1 MSNTSSQYA
10 HADPFM
16 VPSTSTGS
24 RMTIIDKSV
33 YGHAR
38 AEALGGLKALKSAA
52 GLTNLNYDA
61 LSYPPP
67 RMESVELHSESKSS
81 GDTFEWGYAL

>member
-1 MSNTSSQYA
+1 
-10 HADPFM
+10 M

-38 AEALGGLKALKSAA
+38 AEALGGLQALKSAA
-52 GLTNLNYDA
+52 GLTNLTCHGMA
-61 LSYPPP
+61 CPPP